1 MKMNKKLLMIGATL
15 AMSLQLDSIAMAAN
29 VDGTADVEI
38 VQPLS
43 ITQAAGSG
51 LNFGKIASGP
61 AAGVVR
67 VSSTGV
73 LSKVSGPVEVQI
85 VDSTSASTGVF
96 DITGENGQTILVT
109 VPASTLLTANGGSG
123 GADMT
128 VTLSSDAATTTT
140 LDATTGAATLTVFG
154 DLGVGVNQATDTYSG
169 TYNVTVFYN

>member
-15 AMSLQLDSIAMAAN
+15 AMSLQLDTVAMAAN
-29 VDGTADVEI
+29 EDGTADVEI

-43 ITQAAGSG
+43 ITQQVGSG

-61 AAGVVR
+61 AAGLVR

-73 LSKVSGPVEVQI
+73 LSKVSGPAEVQI
-85 VDSTSASTGVF
+85 VDNTSASTGVF
-96 DITGENGQTILVT
+96 DITGEISQAIRVV
-109 VPASTLLTANGGSG
+109 VPASTLLSANGASG

-128 VTLSSDAATTTT
+128 VTLNSDAAATTA
-140 LDATTGAATLTVFG
+140 LDATGAATLTVFG